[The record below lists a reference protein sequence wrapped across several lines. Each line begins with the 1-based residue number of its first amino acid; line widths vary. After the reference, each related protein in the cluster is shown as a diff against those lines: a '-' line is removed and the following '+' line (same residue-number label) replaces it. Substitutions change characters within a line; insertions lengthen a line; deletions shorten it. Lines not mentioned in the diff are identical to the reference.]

1 MSATSRPAP
10 DIRLTGDPAG
20 AVAVDTSTCATPHEL
35 RRLAGRLARAFE
47 GDDERLA
54 VGPLRGESLA
64 AFVEGLVLGSY
75 RFGAQRSLRIALSGP
90 TDPSA
95 LQAGLTAAA
104 ATCWARDLA
113 NTPAAVKA
121 PAWLAAQAEREL
133 APLGVDVL
141 VRDVDWLRREGFGGV
156 LAVGGGSAAPPR
168 FVEARWRPRGARPGV
183 HPVLVGKGITFDTGG
198 INLKP
203 ADGMRLMHTD
213 MSGSAAVLAALRAA
227 AAKRLPVRVTA
238 LVPLAENSL
247 SGSAYRPGDVIRHYG
262 GRTSEVGNTD
272 AEGRLVLADAMAY
285 AVARMKPTAL
295 VDVATLTGAAKVA
308 LGLGTAALFATSD
321 DLAAGL
327 EGAGRAAGEALWR
340 MPMPADYEPML
351 RSDVADATN
360 APGNPGAIT
369 AALFLRPFAGD
380 VSWAHLDIAGP
391 ARATAEDG
399 MISRGGTGFGARLL
413 LRWLESLA

>member
-1 MSATSRPAP
+1 
-10 DIRLTGDPAG
+10 
-20 AVAVDTSTCATPHEL
+20 
-35 RRLAGRLARAFE
+35 
-47 GDDERLA
+47 
-54 VGPLRGESLA
+54 
-64 AFVEGLVLGSY
+64 
-75 RFGAQRSLRIALSGP
+75 
-90 TDPSA
+90 
-95 LQAGLTAAA
+95 
-104 ATCWARDLA
+104 
-113 NTPAAVKA
+113 
-121 PAWLAAQAEREL
+121 
-133 APLGVDVL
+133 
-141 VRDVDWLRREGFGGV
+141 
-156 LAVGGGSAAPPR
+156 
-168 FVEARWRPRGARPGV
+168 
-183 HPVLVGKGITFDTGG
+183 
-198 INLKP
+198 
-203 ADGMRLMHTD
+203 MRLMHTD